1 MDFQQDDKRR
11 VFSRDML
18 LTSSTIKAQDEQGQP
33 SANSTSFHQF
43 SLPFF
48 QTSLNFLLLQP
59 LMLSSALQRDNYV
72 QYVYSILSKRMPPA
86 THFGRIIFTTTKI

>member
-18 LTSSTIKAQDEQGQP
+18 LTSSTIKAQDGQGQP
-33 SANSTSFHQF
+33 SANLTSFHQF

-48 QTSLNFLLLQP
+48 ELP
-59 LMLSSALQRDNYV
+59 
-72 QYVYSILSKRMPPA
+72 
-86 THFGRIIFTTTKI
+86 

>member
-18 LTSSTIKAQDEQGQP
+18 LTSSTIEAQDGQGQP

-48 QTSLNFLLLQP
+48 ELP
-59 LMLSSALQRDNYV
+59 
-72 QYVYSILSKRMPPA
+72 
-86 THFGRIIFTTTKI
+86 